1 MDEITVGFWVLFVI
15 LQLADALT
23 TYIVITK
30 LNGKELNPIMRKA
43 FDILGLIPALILL
56 KGLIVFLFWYYREQI
71 PVLAWIAITVLY
83 AWVIN
88 HNVKQIKSKQ

>member
-1 MDEITVGFWVLFVI
+1 MMDDITVGFWMLFVL

-43 FDILGLIPALILL
+43 FDILGLIS
-56 KGLIVFLFWYYREQI
+56 
-71 PVLAWIAITVLY
+71 VL
-83 AWVIN
+83 
-88 HNVKQIKSKQ
+88 